1 VRHLKNGSKE
11 AFYKWKDDVK
21 KAFRHKTELEEKLR
35 YYERRLVGYDAVT
48 YDSIGSGSRKNNVEE
63 NLLYT
68 IGKIEKVKSKI
79 RKANNVIREYLEFE
93 EKMKAQERKLLYNLV
108 ELNLSVGEIATSMK
122 ISRSRV
128 YNIVFEIIG
137 LYIVN

>member
-1 VRHLKNGSKE
+1 MKNGSKE
-11 AFYKWKDDVK
+11 AFYKWIDDVK

-35 YYERRLVGYDAVT
+35 YYERRLVGYNAVT
-48 YDSIGSGSRKNNVEE
+48 YDSIGSDSRKNNVEE

-79 RKANNVIREYLEFE
+79 RKANSIVLEYQEFKE
-93 EKMKAQERKLLYNLV
+93 NLKEQERQLLNNFV
-108 ELNLSVGEIATSMK
+108 ELNLSIGEVATSMK

-128 YNIVFEIIG
+128 YNILLAIIDI
-137 LYIVN
+137 YIVN

>member
-1 VRHLKNGSKE
+1 LKNGSKE
-11 AFYKWKDDVK
+11 AFYKWIDDVK

-35 YYERRLVGYDAVT
+35 YYERRLVGYNAVT
-48 YDSIGSGSRKNNVEE
+48 YDSIGSDSRKNNVEE

-79 RKANNVIREYLEFE
+79 RKANSIVLEYQEFKE
-93 EKMKAQERKLLYNLV
+93 NLKEQERQLLNNFV
-108 ELNLSVGEIATSMK
+108 ELNLSIGEVATSMK

-128 YNIVFEIIG
+128 YNILLAIIDI
-137 LYIVN
+137 YIVN

>member
-1 VRHLKNGSKE
+1 MKNGSKE

-35 YYERRLVGYDAVT
+35 YYERRLVGYNAVT
-48 YDSIGSGSRKNNVEE
+48 YDSIGSDSRKNNVEE

-79 RKANNVIREYLEFE
+79 RKANSIVLEYQEFKE
-93 EKMKAQERKLLYNLV
+93 NLKEQERQLLNNFV
-108 ELNLSVGEIATSMK
+108 ELNLSIGEVATSMK

-128 YNIVFEIIG
+128 YNILLAIIDI
-137 LYIVN
+137 YIVN